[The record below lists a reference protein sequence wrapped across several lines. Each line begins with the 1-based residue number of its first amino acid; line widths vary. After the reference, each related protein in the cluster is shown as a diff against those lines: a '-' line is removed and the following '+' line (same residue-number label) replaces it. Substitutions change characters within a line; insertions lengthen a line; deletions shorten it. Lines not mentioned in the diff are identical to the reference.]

1 MRKLTEQQQRQIT
14 WCFIG
19 LYGVGFVVLLV
30 GFLIQ

>member
-19 LYGVGFVVLLV
+19 LYGTGFAVLLI
-30 GFLIQ
+30 GFLSQ